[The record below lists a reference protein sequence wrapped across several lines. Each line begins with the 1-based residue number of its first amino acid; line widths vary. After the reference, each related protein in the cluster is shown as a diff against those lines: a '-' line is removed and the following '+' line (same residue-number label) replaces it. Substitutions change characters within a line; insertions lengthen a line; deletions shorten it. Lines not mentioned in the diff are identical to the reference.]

1 MINKKDIDFGYM
13 RKGGIMEQAIDYKQV
28 RKHQYEMV
36 ARDLMNK
43 NGYEDLVKIL
53 INLMMKVDKLEGEK

>member
-1 MINKKDIDFGYM
+1 
-13 RKGGIMEQAIDYKQV
+13 MEQAIDYKQV
-28 RKHQYEMV
+28 RKHRYEMV